1 MSDQHAQVLDA
12 EVDIV
17 VHVLVEGL
25 IRLGVSRGGNRRL
38 EHLPHLP
45 SSAGLPSPS
54 PVQCEAETSVT
65 PVKPEFFTCQASGP

>member
-38 EHLPHLP
+38 EM
-45 SSAGLPSPS
+45 ASPS
-54 PVQCEAETSVT
+54 ICHTSLPALGCPHQAQFSVRLKPV
-65 PVKPEFFTCQASGP
+65 